1 MKAKSV
7 CWNLPT
13 KGRFFLDEI
22 GELPLPMQAKLLRVL
37 EEKKIQKVGG
47 VNLINVDIRVICATN
62 RNLVK
67 MIEEGSFRRDLYYR
81 LCVLPLSI
89 PPLRGRKDDIPLLID
104 SFKEKNNARYTLS
117 AQAEEK
123 LLQYAWPGNV
133 RELRN
138 TTEYLSSLEKPVI
151 DIEDISILG
160 NSFFEF
166 EGEMEARADEQKD
179 ISLFILE
186 EIEKSQQ
193 HGRAIGRQALFK
205 EAAVQGLPFTET
217 EIRLTMRKLCRLGYI
232 VSYQGRRGSELTD
245 DGREKIQAIIGSNG
259 RL

>member
-1 MKAKSV
+1 M
-7 CWNLPT
+7 
-13 KGRFFLDEI
+13 
-22 GELPLPMQAKLLRVL
+22 
-37 EEKKIQKVGG
+37 
-47 VNLINVDIRVICATN
+47 
-62 RNLVK
+62 
-67 MIEEGSFRRDLYYR
+67 
-81 LCVLPLSI
+81 
-89 PPLRGRKDDIPLLID
+89 
-104 SFKEKNNARYTLS
+104 
-117 AQAEEK
+117 
-123 LLQYAWPGNV
+123 QYAWPGNV

-205 EAAVQGLPFTET
+205 EAAET

>member
-1 MKAKSV
+1 
-7 CWNLPT
+7 
-13 KGRFFLDEI
+13 
-22 GELPLPMQAKLLRVL
+22 
-37 EEKKIQKVGG
+37 
-47 VNLINVDIRVICATN
+47 
-62 RNLVK
+62 

-217 EIRLTMRKLCRLGYI
+217 EIRLTT
-232 VSYQGRRGSELTD
+232 VSYTHLDVYKRQVHTTPSVCEGNLLKSRWIAPDRPPGTA
-245 DGREKIQAIIGSNG
+245 GG
-259 RL
+259 

>member
-1 MKAKSV
+1 
-7 CWNLPT
+7 
-13 KGRFFLDEI
+13 
-22 GELPLPMQAKLLRVL
+22 
-37 EEKKIQKVGG
+37 
-47 VNLINVDIRVICATN
+47 
-62 RNLVK
+62 
-67 MIEEGSFRRDLYYR
+67 
-81 LCVLPLSI
+81 
-89 PPLRGRKDDIPLLID
+89 
-104 SFKEKNNARYTLS
+104 
-117 AQAEEK
+117 
-123 LLQYAWPGNV
+123 
-133 RELRN
+133 
-138 TTEYLSSLEKPVI
+138 
-151 DIEDISILG
+151 
-160 NSFFEF
+160 
-166 EGEMEARADEQKD
+166 MEARADEQKD